1 MISSERLNAYR
12 IMWLLVMYDLP
23 TETAADRK
31 NAQKFRKDILKD
43 GFQMFLF
50 SKYIRHCV
58 SKENA
63 DVHVA
68 RVKRILP
75 PHGTIG
81 ILRITDKQF
90 GEMEVFTN
98 KREVSKNPIV
108 QQLEMF

>member
-1 MISSERLNAYR
+1 
-12 IMWLLVMYDLP
+12 MWLLVMYDLP
-23 TETAADRK
+23 TETKTDRR
-31 NAQKFRKDILKD
+31 NAQQFRKRIMQN

-50 SKYIRHCV
+50 SKYLRHCI

-68 RVKRILP
+68 RIKKILP

-90 GEMEVFTN
+90 EDMEIYTN
-98 KREVSKNPIV
+98 KKAASKQPTV
-108 QQLEMF
+108 QQLELF

>member
-63 DVHVA
+63 DVHIA

-75 PHGTIG
+75 PYGTIG

-98 KREVSKNPIV
+98 RREVSKNPIV

>member
-1 MISSERLNAYR
+1 
-12 IMWLLVMYDLP
+12 MWLLVMYDLP

>member
-1 MISSERLNAYR
+1 
-12 IMWLLVMYDLP
+12 MWLLVMYDLP
-23 TETAADRK
+23 TETVADRK

>member
-1 MISSERLNAYR
+1 MIRSDRLNAYR

-23 TETAADRK
+23 TDTKADRR
-31 NAQKFRKDILKD
+31 NAQQFRKRIMKD

-50 SKYIRHCV
+50 SKYLRHCI

-68 RVKRILP
+68 RIKKILP

-90 GEMEVFTN
+90 ADMEIYAN
-98 KREVSKNPIV
+98 KKAIDKQPTV
-108 QQLEMF
+108 QQLELF

>member
-1 MISSERLNAYR
+1 
-12 IMWLLVMYDLP
+12 MWLLVMYDLP

-63 DVHVA
+63 DVHIA

-75 PHGTIG
+75 PYGTIG

-98 KREVSKNPIV
+98 RREVSKNPIV